1 MCHIHSIQHYK
12 VSNTEVVLDEC
23 KSCGLCLQ
31 IRDFISSLV
40 KYGRYHVLTDDQIMV
55 ILSISQD
62 LSAALEPSDEVKR
75 PIPPQDLITT
85 AILLDAVA
93 E

>member
-1 MCHIHSIQHYK
+1 MCHIHSIQYYK
-12 VSNTEVVLDEC
+12 VSNTEIVLDEC

-31 IRDFISSLV
+31 TSDFINSLEM
-40 KYGRYHVLTDDQIMV
+40 YGRNHVLTDNQRMV

-62 LSAALEPSDEVKR
+62 LSAALEPSGEVKR